1 MADPNSPPASCVSL
15 SSDNIPTAAP
25 NPYPPSP
32 FEAKSYYYGLP
43 SQPRLVARSSTDVW
57 VEPTGPEAYLR
68 PKESHPIGRHPLRE
82 IWEDKVGPAMV
93 DYLDSKGVKWT
104 SLDPVRMG
112 YAGESSPLVIIWMG
126 AVPGSLSAEDGIEV
140 TTHCKSILSAHNI
153 GDVHVEIRE
162 SVVTHSADPKMYKPL
177 FSFDSTSF
185 DSTAQVQEHSST
197 TLGLSICA
205 EATPSIEGTGGF
217 FISDPH
223 NPGKIYL
230 VTARHVIFHPDEDSN
245 ELYQHHYDS
254 SQPSRNV
261 LLFGDAGIEKQITAI
276 KTEISDKHLI
286 IEHLENRLE
295 YAVQRG
301 GEIAV
306 AEQNDILPL
315 LEEAKEAIGAL
326 EEFLTNVLRDWEK
339 RENRVLGHVVLS
351 PPISLGVGEEGFT
364 EDWAV
369 IEIDSSK
376 VDLTNFVGNAIELG
390 TTIPVYNF
398 MVQMSP
404 INPHLFNYLGD
415 HLLQFD
421 GTISDEEMWKPSP
434 KTHDHDH
441 DNDNDNDP
449 CIMVIKR
456 GSASDLTVGR
466 LNTIRSFTRVY
477 FKDQLGQVSKEITVL
492 PRSYKSGAFSK
503 PGDSGSAVVDGKGRI
518 AGLLIGGAGSTEAS
532 ESDCTYLTSINFLL
546 KRMSEQHGLQADL
559 LPSLKA

>member
-1 MADPNSPPASCVSL
+1 MAEPNSPPASCVRL
-15 SSDNIPTAAP
+15 SGDNIPTAAP

-32 FEAKSYYYGLP
+32 LEAKCYYYGLP

-93 DYLDSKGVKWT
+93 DYLGSKGVKWT

-112 YAGESSPLVIIWMG
+112 YAGESSPPVIIWMG

-140 TTHCKSILSAHNI
+140 ATHCKSILSAHNI
-153 GDVHVEIRE
+153 DDVHVEIRE

-230 VTARHVIFHPDEDSN
+230 VTARHVVFHPDEDSN
-245 ELYQHHYDS
+245 ELYQHHCDS

-326 EEFLTNVLRDWEK
+326 EEFLTNVSRDWKK

-369 IEIDSSK
+369 IEIDNSK

-390 TTIPVYNF
+390 ITIPVYNF
-398 MVQMSP
+398 MVRMSP
-404 INPHLFNYLGD
+404 INPSLFNHLGD

-421 GTISDEEMWKPSP
+421 GTISDEEIWKPSP
-434 KTHDHDH
+434 KTHE
-441 DNDNDNDP
+441 NDNNNGP

-456 GSASDLTVGR
+456 GSASDLTVGH

-518 AGLLIGGAGSTEAS
+518 AGLLIGGAGSTEAF